1 VSRTTLGVSR
11 TGYLRCVSKPA
22 ASAPDVPTPQPLG
35 VPLLVAVIATGVEA
49 LGLASSA
56 IGLSFYKL
64 TGHRPFD
71 SGDLWA
77 VVGMAAIGAIG
88 LGLVV
93 RGLVGAR
100 RWSRSPTVLTQLIV
114 LPIGVTTIV
123 HGGEL
128 VGIPMAVC
136 GLAGVIGIFAPSTI
150 RQLNESP
157 D

>member
-1 VSRTTLGVSR
+1 MSR
-11 TGYLRCVSKPA
+11 TGYLRCVPK
-22 ASAPDVPTPQPLG
+22 PQPLG
-35 VPLLVAVIATGVEA
+35 VPLLVAVVAAGVEA

-56 IGLSFYKL
+56 IGLSVYKL

-93 RGLVGAR
+93 RGLAQAR
-100 RWSRSPTVLTQLIV
+100 RWARSPAVLTQLIV
-114 LPIGVTTIV
+114 LPIGVTTIA

-136 GLAGVIGIFAPSTI
+136 GLAGLVGIFAPSTTQ
-150 RQLNESP
+150 RLNESP

>member
-1 VSRTTLGVSR
+1 
-11 TGYLRCVSKPA
+11 VSKP
-22 ASAPDVPTPQPLG
+22 PPPG
-35 VPLLVAVIATGVEA
+35 VPLLLAVIATGVEA
-49 LGLASSA
+49 LGLAASA

-64 TGHRPFD
+64 LGHRPFD

-77 VVGMAAIGAIG
+77 VVGMAAVGAIA

-93 RGLVGAR
+93 RGLGRAR
-100 RWSRSPTVLTQLIV
+100 RWARSPTALTQLIV

-136 GLAGVIGIFAPSTI
+136 GLVGLVGIFAPSTTQ
-150 RQLNESP
+150 RLNESY

>member
-1 VSRTTLGVSR
+1 MSC
-11 TGYLRCVSKPA
+11 TGYLRCVPK
-22 ASAPDVPTPQPLG
+22 PQPLA
-35 VPLLVAVIATGVEA
+35 VPLLVAVAATGVEA

-56 IGLSFYKL
+56 IGLSVYKL

-93 RGLVGAR
+93 RGLAQAR
-100 RWSRSPTVLTQLIV
+100 RWARSPAVLTQLIV
-114 LPIGVTTIV
+114 LPIGVTTIA

-136 GLAGVIGIFAPSTI
+136 GLAGLVGIFAPSTTQ
-150 RQLNESP
+150 RLNESP

>member
-1 VSRTTLGVSR
+1 VSR
-11 TGYLRCVSKPA
+11 TGYLRCVPK
-22 ASAPDVPTPQPLG
+22 PQPLG
-35 VPLLVAVIATGVEA
+35 VPLLAAVVATGVEA

-56 IGLSFYKL
+56 IGLSVYKL

-93 RGLVGAR
+93 RGLAHAR
-100 RWSRSPTVLTQLIV
+100 RWARSPAVLTQLIV
-114 LPIGVTTIV
+114 LPIGVTTIA
-123 HGGEL
+123 HGGDL

-136 GLAGVIGIFAPSTI
+136 GLAGLVGIFAPSTTQ
-150 RQLNESP
+150 RLSESP